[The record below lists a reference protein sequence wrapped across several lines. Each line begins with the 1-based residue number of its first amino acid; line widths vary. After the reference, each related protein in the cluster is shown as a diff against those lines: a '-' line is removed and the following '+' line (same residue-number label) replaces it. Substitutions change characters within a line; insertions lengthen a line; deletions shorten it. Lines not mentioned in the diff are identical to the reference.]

1 MSPITTTHTTIAG
14 RPPKPRA
21 YVVPVVRPVPQR
33 PVGAGSAGTW

>member
-1 MSPITTTHTTIAG
+1 VFTTTTHNSIAH

-21 YVVPVVRPVPQR
+21 YVVPVVRPAPPR